1 MKTVILPE
9 ASVIRKWVFALAA
22 STLIVP
28 TARGADLVRGVR
40 NKLSA
45 GDVASGMAAVED
57 YKKSTGVDAEYLD
70 AVGWLARGAQML
82 GRDDLALELVGE
94 LRRQIPD
101 ETQELLVPLGA
112 AIEVEGRLLAGREGR
127 GPALRFLQ
135 DSLSRAKAPALRSRI
150 YKNVNLLAMEGQPPP
165 PLAAS
170 EFVGAAPPALDSL
183 RGKPVLLF
191 FWAFWCGD
199 CKAQSASLARVW
211 EKYRPK
217 GLQLITATRFYGS
230 VGDKP
235 ATPAEEKA
243 EVERAWKENY
253 AGLAGVP
260 TIIDTE
266 TMVRYGASATPTF
279 VLVDRRGVV
288 RLYAP
293 TRLSEAELSRR
304 IDAVLAEGT

>member
-1 MKTVILPE
+1 MKI
-9 ASVIRKWVFALAA
+9 
-22 STLIVP
+22 
-28 TARGADLVRGVR
+28 
-40 NKLSA
+40 SA

-57 YKKSTGVDAEYLD
+57 YRKATGVDAEYLD
-70 AVGWLARGAQML
+70 AVGWLARGAAML
-82 GRDDLALELVGE
+82 GRRDLARDLIGE
-94 LRRQIPD
+94 LHREIQE

-112 AIEVEGRLLAGREGR
+112 AIEVEGRLLADHDGR
-127 GPALRFLQ
+127 GPALRFLN
-135 DSLSRAKAPALRSRI
+135 DALSRAKAPALRSRI
-150 YKNVNLLAMEGQPPP
+150 YKNIHLLSLEGQPPP

-170 EFVGAAPPALDSL
+170 EFVGAVPPALDSL

-217 GLQLITATRFYGS
+217 GLQVITATRFYGS
-230 VGDKP
+230 VGEKP

-243 EVERAWKENY
+243 EVERVWKENY

-288 RLYAP
+288 RLYTP

-304 IDAVLAEGT
+304 IDAVLAEGA

>member
-1 MKTVILPE
+1 M
-9 ASVIRKWVFALAA
+9 IRNLAFALAC

-28 TARGADLVRGVR
+28 ATRAGDLVRGVR
-40 NKLSA
+40 MKISA

-57 YKKSTGVDAEYLD
+57 YKKATGVDAEYLD
-70 AVGWLARGAQML
+70 AVGWLARGAAML
-82 GRDDLALELVGE
+82 GRRDLARDLIGE
-94 LRRQIPD
+94 LHREIQE

-112 AIEVEGRLLAGREGR
+112 AIEVEGRLLADHDGR
-127 GPALRFLQ
+127 GPALRFLN
-135 DSLSRAKAPALRSRI
+135 DALSRAKAPALRSRI
-150 YKNVNLLAMEGQPPP
+150 CKNINMLSLEGQPPP
-165 PLAAS
+165 PLAS
-170 EFVGAAPPALDSL
+170 TEFVGTPPPALASL

-199 CKAQSASLARVW
+199 CKTQSVSLARTW
-211 EKYRPK
+211 AKYRPK
-217 GLQLITATRFYGS
+217 GLQLIAATRFYGS
-230 VGDKP
+230 IQDKP

-243 EVERAWKENY
+243 EVERVWKETY

-260 TIIDTE
+260 TLIDTE

-293 TRLSEAELSRR
+293 TRLSETELSRQ
-304 IDAVLAEGT
+304 IETLLGEDV

>member
-1 MKTVILPE
+1 M
-9 ASVIRKWVFALAA
+9 IRTLAFTLA
-22 STLIVP
+22 CSTLIVP
-28 TARGADLVRGVR
+28 AARAGDLVRGVR

-57 YKKSTGVDAEYLD
+57 YRKTTGVDAEYLD
-70 AVGWLARGAQML
+70 AVGWLARGAAML
-82 GRDDLALELVGE
+82 GRHDLARDLIGE
-94 LRRQIPD
+94 LHREIKE

-112 AIEVEGRLLAGREGR
+112 AIEVEGRLLADREGR
-127 GPALRFLQ
+127 GPALRFLN
-135 DSLSRAKAPALRSRI
+135 DALSRAKAPALRSRI
-150 YKNVNLLAMEGQPPP
+150 YKNINLLSLEGQPPP
-165 PLAAS
+165 SLGS
-170 EFVGAAPPALDSL
+170 SDFVGTAPAALASL

-199 CKAQSASLARVW
+199 CKAQSVSLARVW

-230 VGDKP
+230 VGEKP
-235 ATPAEEKA
+235 ATPAEEKV
-243 EVERAWKENY
+243 EVERVWKETY

-260 TIIDTE
+260 TLIDTE
-266 TMVRYGASATPTF
+266 TMIRYGVSATPTF
-279 VLVDRRGVV
+279 VLVDRQGVV

-304 IDAVLAEGT
+304 IETVLDEDE